1 MCFCVTANCP
11 EIMPVLRHIKSG
23 DWLTLVL
30 GSVCVVLLILK
41 LWSGELAEKVVIRGG
56 GKIFREV
63 SLSKDQQIE
72 VPGPLG
78 ISLIAIENR
87 RVRIASDPSPRQ
99 YCVRQGWLKQ
109 AGEIAICLPNQV
121 SVELV
126 GSHKR
131 YDSLNY

>member
-1 MCFCVTANCP
+1 MVYRQALQHLKP
-11 EIMPVLRHIKSG
+11 G
-23 DWLTLVL
+23 DWLTLLL
-30 GSVCVVLLILK
+30 GSTFVVVLTLK
-41 LWSGELAEKVVIRGG
+41 LWSGDHADKAIIRSG

-63 SLSKDQQIE
+63 SLSRDQQIE

-78 ISLIAIENR
+78 TSIISIRDRKA
-87 RVRIASDPSPRQ
+87 RIASDPSPRQ
-99 YCVRQGWLKQ
+99 YCVRQGWLQQ

-126 GSHKR
+126 GSRKK